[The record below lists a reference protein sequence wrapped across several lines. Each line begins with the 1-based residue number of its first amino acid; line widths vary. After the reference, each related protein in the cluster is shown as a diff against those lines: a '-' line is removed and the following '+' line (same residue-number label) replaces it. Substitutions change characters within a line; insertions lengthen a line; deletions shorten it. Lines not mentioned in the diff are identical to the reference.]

1 MQKQQGGDAFCAV
14 ELKQLLCAKVVA
26 EKADGAGGA
35 GGAGGADGDD
45 GPAAPPVGY
54 AQGMADIA
62 ATLLMSMPGSPAG
75 ASARSK
81 CALGEAIA
89 GLHGLISL
97 HLKAC
102 PPSPRG
108 RGLPARGRPSRY
120 FRCV

>member
-26 EKADGAGGA
+26 ERADGAGGS
-35 GGAGGADGDD
+35 GGADSDD
-45 GPAAPPVGY
+45 SPAPPVGY

-75 ASARSK
+75 ASAWSK

-102 PPSPRG
+102 LPPPRG
-108 RGLPARGRPSRY
+108 RGSPARGRPSRH